1 MKTFDLVIIGGGP
14 AGIAAAATAASHG
27 LEVALIDE
35 RPTLGG
41 QIYKR
46 VGPGFKVKKASEVG
60 KDYYLGEKLIAEL
73 DNSKV

>member
-41 QIYKR
+41 QIY
-46 VGPGFKVKKASEVG
+46 
-60 KDYYLGEKLIAEL
+60 
-73 DNSKV
+73 